1 MFYRFSICTNSKLYV
16 SVYLLKNTPVMHLR
30 QPGFTYSVCG
40 PFTKKTKKE
49 YKNSKK
55 QKIHDIFMKTN
66 WIKLVFKMTWLM
78 EILIFK
84 RTRTVK
90 EQLLIK
96 HLILLKIQNMDVAV
110 DLLQWFINFLIKNL
124 NWLQINLLQVEQLK
138 MKLCLIK
145 N

>member
-96 HLILLKIQNMDVAV
+96 HLILLKIQNMDVTV

-138 MKLCLIK
+138 TKLCLIK